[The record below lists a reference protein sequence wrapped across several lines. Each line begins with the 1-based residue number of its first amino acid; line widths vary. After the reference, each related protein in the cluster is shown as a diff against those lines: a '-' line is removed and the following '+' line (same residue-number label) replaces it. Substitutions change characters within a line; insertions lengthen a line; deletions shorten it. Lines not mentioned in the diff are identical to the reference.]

1 MELNALKVQDKGMS
15 GVSDLRTQAQMLPRG
30 SGPRL
35 FCGHVPKEVMED
47 HVRAHFSQWGE
58 VVDVYFPRHK
68 KTLKRRPFCFV
79 TFATEEAA
87 RKALAET
94 PLNICGMPI
103 KNVTMVEDRDK
114 YYQDKHAA
122 SQQAMMAAL
131 QSASCPPGPMN
142 PQGCARNL
150 AAALAMEGV
159 STDAL
164 LSLLQQQ
171 QQIQTWK
178 TAQMISPR
186 EVTITSEAQLSAGMP
201 VSPSLLPGG
210 LPLPPCHSQPPHP
223 GHAFPY
229 PSHSGPT
236 NLSRVALNDTA
247 GFVPLPPVASTAP
260 LMYTQATG
268 MSYGIS
274 MLQAATALQAT
285 SSGSFPAMTS
295 NKSSNCSMSDKFS
308 ASSTPRNSLE
318 VEGHVG
324 YAGLGAPGIHQTGLP
339 TCLGSS
345 IPVLPPVPV
354 SAGDTIIRV
363 PTPFLNNGNGGG
375 AIPYREENPADLQVC
390 SNNASLAMQ
399 SEFYRRVPSNPATV
413 HFNAVPPSVPSSDGV
428 RNVSA
433 FEDALLVQRR
443 DSLKVNQNRQDSLPH
458 ERLSDKE
465 FLYMNMSEPMSL
477 TAAAISTAF
486 SSNMDELQCSIN
498 FTSTSAAAIENSGLI
513 EFNPAG
519 SPSKDQHSET
529 WPSGNASVASQK

>member
-1 MELNALKVQDKGMS
+1 
-15 GVSDLRTQAQMLPRG
+15 
-30 SGPRL
+30 
-35 FCGHVPKEVMED
+35 
-47 HVRAHFSQWGE
+47 
-58 VVDVYFPRHK
+58 
-68 KTLKRRPFCFV
+68 LKRRPFCFV

-131 QSASCPPGPMN
+131 QSASCTPGTMD
-142 PQGCARNL
+142 PQGCTRNL

-171 QQIQTWK
+171 QQMQTWK

-201 VSPSLLPGG
+201 VSPSMLPGG
-210 LPLPPCHSQPPHP
+210 LPLPPSHSQPPHP
-223 GHAFPY
+223 GHALPY
-229 PSHSGPT
+229 PSHSGPA
-236 NLSRVALNDTA
+236 NLSRFSFNDTA
-247 GFVPLPPVASTAP
+247 GFVSLPPVASTAP

-324 YAGLGAPGIHQTGLP
+324 YAGLGAPGIHQTGVP
-339 TCLGSS
+339 TGLGSS

-354 SAGDTIIRV
+354 SAADTVIRV
-363 PTPFLNNGNGGG
+363 PTPFLNNGNGSG
-375 AIPYREENPADLQVC
+375 AFPNREENPADLQIC

-399 SEFYRRVPSNPATV
+399 SEFYRRFSSNQATM
-413 HFNAVPPSVPSSDGV
+413 HFNAVPPSVPSTDGV
-428 RNVSA
+428 RNISA
-433 FEDALLVQRR
+433 FDDALLVQRR
-443 DSLKVNQNRQDSLPH
+443 DSLKLNQNHQDSFPH
-458 ERLSDKE
+458 ESLIDKE
-465 FLYMNMSEPMSL
+465 FLNMSEPMSL

-486 SSNMDELQCSIN
+486 SSNMDELQCSVN

-513 EFNPAG
+513 GLNSAR
-519 SPSKDQHSET
+519 SSSKDRHS
-529 WPSGNASVASQK
+529 